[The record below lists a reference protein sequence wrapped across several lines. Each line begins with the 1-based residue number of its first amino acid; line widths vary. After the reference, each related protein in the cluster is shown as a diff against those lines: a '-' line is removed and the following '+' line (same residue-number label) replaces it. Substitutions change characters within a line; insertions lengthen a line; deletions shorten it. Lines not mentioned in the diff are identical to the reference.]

1 MRIDFSGATR
11 RSEKD
16 SQCIIPIFYS
26 CKDCSMGSL
35 LSENPEIFCRD
46 IVVILPFYDNV
57 FHRYVIRF
65 VEGEKKREK
74 KGKNSVIFIV
84 SPCWSLTSDIFWATC
99 VVRRNVYHVNNKD
112 DKYCKMWMP
121 TPAHIY
127 IHTWIC
133 TTVSLVVMRRGIGE
147 KNRGEKKLSCK
158 KNWNT
163 TGINFGRM
171 KKNRRYTTVPK
182 TR

>member
-1 MRIDFSGATR
+1 MRIDFNGATR

-65 VEGEKKREK
+65 VEGEKEREK
-74 KGKNSVIFIV
+74 KEKTQSSSSYLRAGLSRRIYFGPPV
-84 SPCWSLTSDIFWATC
+84 SFVET
-99 VVRRNVYHVNNKD
+99 
-112 DKYCKMWMP
+112 
-121 TPAHIY
+121 
-127 IHTWIC
+127 
-133 TTVSLVVMRRGIGE
+133 
-147 KNRGEKKLSCK
+147 
-158 KNWNT
+158 
-163 TGINFGRM
+163 
-171 KKNRRYTTVPK
+171 YTT
-182 TR
+182 